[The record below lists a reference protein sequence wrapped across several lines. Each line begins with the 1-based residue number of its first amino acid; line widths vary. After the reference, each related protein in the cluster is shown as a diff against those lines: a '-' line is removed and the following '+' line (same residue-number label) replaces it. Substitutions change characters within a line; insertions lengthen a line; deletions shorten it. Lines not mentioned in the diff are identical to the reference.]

1 MKNVFNL
8 IILLCLTAVPGF
20 SSGAP
25 ALENLISGAEP
36 PVAAPAASGPR
47 YMFSPSQSAYDW
59 SGLPAYIF
67 TGDERMSPA
76 LVSAIDRT
84 RVTLD
89 VALYNLQLRETID
102 AMLRARARGVKV
114 RIIFDYDH
122 VYPKAGKEI
131 QAVIDSGI
139 ETRVMKGRAGSGSMH
154 CKYGIYDGTLLQ
166 TGSANWSNLA
176 ETASYENMMFVAD
189 GGIVRGYAANFEW
202 MWRQAKPAGQPNALA
217 EKPTVPPADPKPSV
231 AFNGVTL
238 PNYIFSPRAGT
249 TDAIIRAVDAARKEV
264 NVAMFAFTSRP
275 IMDALNRAALRGVKV
290 KLLLYF
296 KSSFPFKDEAR
307 KNKISVHYEEGRAV
321 NGIMHHKFAVLDSAL
336 LINGSFNWS
345 ATAEDINTENTI
357 FTMAP
362 EYVAPYKAEFDK
374 LYKD

>member
-1 MKNVFNL
+1 
-8 IILLCLTAVPGF
+8 
-20 SSGAP
+20 
-25 ALENLISGAEP
+25 
-36 PVAAPAASGPR
+36 
-47 YMFSPSQSAYDW
+47 
-59 SGLPAYIF
+59 
-67 TGDERMSPA
+67 MSPA

>member
-1 MKNVFNL
+1 MKH
-8 IILLCLTAVPGF
+8 ILNFSLLLLLTSFPVL

-25 ALENLISGAEP
+25 ALEALKPGSLP
-36 PVAAPAASGPR
+36 PAPVPAVSAPQYRITLEKG
-47 YMFSPSQSAYDW
+47 AYDW

-67 TGDERMSPA
+67 TEEERMSPA

-84 RVTLD
+84 RATLD
-89 VALYNLQLRETID
+89 VALYNLQLAETIQ

-114 RIIFDYDH
+114 RMIFDYDH

-154 CKYGIYDGTLLQ
+154 CKYAVYDGTLLQ

-189 GGIVRGYAANFEW
+189 GNIVRGYTENFEW
-202 MWRQAKPAGQPNALA
+202 MWRQARPAGQPDAA
-217 EKPTVPPADPKPSV
+217 WDKPTAPPADPNPSV
-231 AFNGVTL
+231 HFNGVTL
-238 PNYIFSPRAGT
+238 PSYIFSPRAGT
-249 TDAIIRAVDAARKEV
+249 TAALVRALDAARKEV
-264 NVAMFAFTSRP
+264 DVAMFSFTSRP
-275 IMDALNRAALRGVKV
+275 IMDALNRASLRGINV

-296 KSSFPFKDEAR
+296 KSAFPFKDEAKR
-307 KNKISVHYEEGRAV
+307 NRINVRYKEGLAP
-321 NGIMHHKFAVLDSAL
+321 NGIMHNKFAVIDSAL

-345 ATAEDINTENTI
+345 ATAEEINTENTI
-357 FTMAP
+357 FTLVP
-362 EYVAPYKAEFDK
+362 EYVKPYQAEFDK
-374 LYKD
+374 LYGN